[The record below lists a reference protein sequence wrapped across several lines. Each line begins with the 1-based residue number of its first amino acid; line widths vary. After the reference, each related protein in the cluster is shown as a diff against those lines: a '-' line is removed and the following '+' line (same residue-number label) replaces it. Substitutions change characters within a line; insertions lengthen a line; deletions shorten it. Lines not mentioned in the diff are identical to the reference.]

1 MSGFTRVLRSRNYR
15 LYFSGQLISLT
26 GTWMQSVAQSWLVYR
41 LTGSTTML
49 GVIGFCSQMPAFI
62 LGPVGGTVADR
73 LPRRRILVAAQTASM
88 VLAFVLAALTL
99 SERITVSHLI
109 VLSTLLGVVTAFELP
124 ARQAFIGEMVAPAH
138 LTSAIGLNASMVN
151 GTRIVGPAVAGL
163 VVAAIGEGWCFFLN
177 GASFLAVIAG
187 LLAMTGLSPMPPR
200 APRSPIAD
208 IVEGFGFVLGNAPV
222 RVLMLLL
229 GAVSLLVAPYTVLM
243 PVFADRI
250 LGGGARTLGLLT
262 GAAGAGA
269 LAGALALAL
278 RKELKGIGR
287 WIMLGTIGVGLAL
300 CGFAWSRHLALSCV
314 LLALVGCAQM
324 IQMAGTNTL
333 IQMMSPPGLRGRVMA
348 VYGMMFMGMAPLG
361 ALAAG
366 WLAKR
371 LDAPL
376 TVTIGGVICVLAG
389 LAFSVRLPALRVG
402 ARALVR
408 GAGTASSDLAQESAG
423 DAGVR

>member
-1 MSGFTRVLRSRNYR
+1 MSGFTRALRSRNYR
-15 LYFSGQLISLT
+15 LFFGGQLVSLT

-41 LTGSTTML
+41 ITGSTTML
-49 GVIGFCSQMPAFI
+49 GVIGFCSQMPAFF
-62 LGPVGGTVADR
+62 LGPVGGALADR
-73 LPRRRILVAAQTASM
+73 VSRRRILVVVQAASM
-88 VLAFVLAALTL
+88 ALAFVLAGLTL
-99 SERITVSHLI
+99 SERITVLHLI

-124 ARQAFIGEMVAPAH
+124 ARQAFISELVTPAD
-138 LTSAIGLNASMVN
+138 LTNAIALNSSMVN
-151 GTRIVGPAVAGL
+151 GARTVGPAVAGL

-177 GASFLAVIAG
+177 GVSFLAVIVG
-187 LLAMTGLSPMPPR
+187 LLAMTGFSAMPAR

-229 GAVSLLVAPYTVLM
+229 GAVSLLVMPYTVLM

-250 LGGGARTLGLLT
+250 LGGGARTLGILT
-262 GAAGAGA
+262 GAAGVGA

-278 RKELKGIGR
+278 RRELTGIGR
-287 WIMLGTIGVGLAL
+287 WIMLGTVVAGLAL
-300 CGFAWSRHLALSCV
+300 IGFAWSRHMVLSCA
-314 LLALVGCAQM
+314 LLALGAGAIMV
-324 IQMAGTNTL
+324 QMAGTNTL
-333 IQMMSPPGLRGRVMA
+333 IQMMSPPALRGRVMA

-361 ALAAG
+361 SLAAG

-376 TVTIGGVICVLAG
+376 TVALGGAICVLAG
-389 LAFSVRLPALRVG
+389 LAFGLRLPSLRAG
-402 ARALVR
+402 ARELVR
-408 GAGTASSDLAQESAG
+408 GASAASSDLAQESAT